1 MDTPSKETSDEEL
14 ADLMADPELLE
25 TLDSS
30 DDFGNNPVEVGIPPS
45 ISDENTEVD
54 TSEESFS
61 INDFEE
67 DFQSGD
73 VSEKENNTNVEEDV
87 SPDEQ
92 ISAPLPIV
100 DEDSDSNISDNS
112 IWTYIALNN
121 KMEVSIEQNQYLNY
135 EKTDELNS
143 KKIKLIAT
151 GAEINHVANAEKHLK
166 SLGIKVTENVAHTGV
181 VGILKGTS
189 PGKVIALR
197 ADMDALPVEE
207 VNEFEYRSQHPGKMH
222 ACGHDG
228 HTVMALGAAK
238 HLAENPNFLL
248 DSICILAVVKAGY
261 GFLLVSFWNRGACG
275 AGSDGS
281 LVGVAGM

>member
-1 MDTPSKETSDEEL
+1 VDTPSKETSDEEL

-100 DEDSDSNISDNS
+100 DEDSDS
-112 IWTYIALNN
+112 
-121 KMEVSIEQNQYLNY
+121 KVSITSPLPTTNGGGDVAEFRQTLASLSKQLELDRLAFLHKSLKEQGEQVPSLN
-135 EKTDELNS
+135 EIASDITGT
-143 KKIKLIAT
+143 KLI
-151 GAEINHVANAEKHLK
+151 NP
-166 SLGIKVTENVAHTGV
+166 LGDCDQYGKRPTARLDGWVSGLSFGV
-181 VGILKGTS
+181 S
-189 PGKVIALR
+189 RR
-197 ADMDALPVEE
+197 AKK
-207 VNEFEYRSQHPGKMH
+207 FSK
-222 ACGHDG
+222 
-228 HTVMALGAAK
+228 
-238 HLAENPNFLL
+238 
-248 DSICILAVVKAGY
+248 
-261 GFLLVSFWNRGACG
+261 
-275 AGSDGS
+275 
-281 LVGVAGM
+281 